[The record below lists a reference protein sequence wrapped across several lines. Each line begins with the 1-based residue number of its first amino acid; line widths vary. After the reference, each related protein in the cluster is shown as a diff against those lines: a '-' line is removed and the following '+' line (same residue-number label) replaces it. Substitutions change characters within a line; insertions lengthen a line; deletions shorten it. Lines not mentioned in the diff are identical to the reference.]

1 MLPRPV
7 EGVPVEPKEKL
18 GVCPAGLNDELNNEF
33 PEFWPVLK
41 PVLDPKLKGADV
53 GQNDGT
59 PNPLIAG
66 FTLNKDVPLLLTDV
80 CPKFVKL
87 VPDDVEG
94 ILNADLF

>member
-1 MLPRPV
+1 M
-7 EGVPVEPKEKL
+7 
-18 GVCPAGLNDELNNEF
+18 
-33 PEFWPVLK
+33 K

-53 GQNDGT
+53 GQKDGT

-66 FTLNKDVPLLLTDV
+66 FALNKDVPLLLTDV
-80 CPKFVKL
+80 WPKFVKL